1 MGIKQSLKGK
11 LSLLLIAAI
20 ALPLLGAGA
29 VSYRIASNL
38 TEKIEKQS
46 GMNTLRQISDKLDFI
61 ISDAEN
67 MSVFIIG
74 QRSIQSYLG
83 SAQGDISLYS
93 QNVAFLLNLASSKAY
108 ISNITITSDRGY
120 PTLSNTT
127 ILHSGLPRLLESN
140 ADAYDP
146 DKKWWTPLYENQ
158 TTDDGMKRVFSLVRP
173 IRSTEKFQPLGELS
187 VSVNVD
193 EVQKMLQDAA
203 WNESGWIWLVNQE
216 NKIMSSQTGEGLNQP
231 LQSVLPGVTAMKGTE
246 GVLTVARE
254 GESNT
259 LLYYTLPSLNW
270 KLVGVIPTR
279 IYTAQNKY
287 VLTLTAIAIGVAAA
301 LAGAL
306 SLYFTAWVTRPL
318 TKLARKLRDVRPGDP
333 VEQFEVRSTDEI
345 GMVLHS
351 YNQLGGRIERLK
363 SQLQLNEAKK
373 KEADI
378 RALQAQINP
387 HFLYNTLSSI
397 HWTALMNKDRQVAEM
412 VGALGDFLRF
422 SLNDGKEFCSVG
434 QEVAHAQNYV
444 SIMSKRFPGK
454 FDSTFLIEPD
464 MQGRIMLKLL
474 LQPLIENSI
483 MHGLQKKQGKGSV
496 YVYGELKQGGMSFTV
511 EDTGIGMD
519 AEKLNSLRRMLLKAE
534 AADAEE
540 GRGADSSKSGYGLGS
555 VHRRLLLHY
564 GRGTGLHI
572 ESGPGSGTRIS
583 FTIPEATEGL
593 S

>member
-127 ILHSGLPRLLESN
+127 VLYSGLPRLLESN

-158 TTDDGMKRVFSLVRP
+158 TTDDGIKRVFSLVRP

-187 VSVNVD
+187 VSVDVD
-193 EVQKMLQDAA
+193 EVQMMLQDAA
-203 WNESGWIWLVNQE
+203 WNESGRIWLVNQE

-231 LQSVLPGVTAMKGTE
+231 LQSVLPGVAAMKGTE

-279 IYTAQNKY
+279 IYTAQNEY

-422 SLNDGKEFCSVG
+422 SLNDGKEFCFVG

-540 GRGADSSKSGYGLGS
+540 GRGEDSSKSGYGLAS